1 MRAFCNKT
9 KIALAV
15 VAIAAS
21 ASASAVEMSL
31 TNISGSTRVWAGDP
45 VLTYTQYLD
54 NAGLSAAQGVLSGG
68 SAALPP
74 GAGGNVELSKFG
86 GPVTTLTGNFNG
98 KPIWLSSLV
107 DSDWGTAANPTALTL
122 GYIGGAADS
131 AGITLNAAGW
141 LAALTGFFT
150 DNPFLGGYAPWEL
163 VSDPNISYVNLDSD
177 GHTVLIGLA
186 GFIDA
191 SFILQGL
198 LPPGSLDPT
207 KTYQVSEVV
216 KVNLDGLE
224 QYLYGYSATLSGVC
238 AGSSSTTACVQ
249 PPFPAPPMSYT
260 GNYEVKIPEPGA
272 LALFGIGLVGLY
284 LGRRR
289 RA

>member
-1 MRAFCNKT
+1 MKAFCNKT

-21 ASASAVEMSL
+21 ASASAVEMTL
-31 TNISGSTRVWAGDP
+31 TAISGNTLVWAGNP
-45 VLTYTQYLD
+45 VLTATPYVG
-54 NAGLSAAQGVLSGG
+54 NAGLSAAQGVLSGS
-68 SAALPP
+68 SAASP
-74 GAGGNVELSKFG
+74 GGNVELSKFG

-107 DSDWGTAANPTALTL
+107 GSDWGTAANPTALTL
-122 GYIGGAADS
+122 DYIGGAADS
-131 AGITLNAAGW
+131 AGISLDAAGW

-150 DNPFLGGYAPWEL
+150 NNPFLGGYAPWQL
-163 VSDPNISYVNLDSD
+163 VSDPNISYVNLSDS
-177 GHTVLIGLA
+177 HTVLIGLA

-198 LPPGSLDPT
+198 LPPGSLDPA

-224 QYLYGYSATLSGVC
+224 KYLYGYSATPSGVC
-238 AGSSSTTACVQ
+238 AGSASATACVQ

-260 GNYEVKIPEPGA
+260 GNYEVQIPEPGA
-272 LALFGIGLVGLY
+272 LALFGIGLVGLFF
-284 LGRRR
+284 GRRR
-289 RA
+289 T